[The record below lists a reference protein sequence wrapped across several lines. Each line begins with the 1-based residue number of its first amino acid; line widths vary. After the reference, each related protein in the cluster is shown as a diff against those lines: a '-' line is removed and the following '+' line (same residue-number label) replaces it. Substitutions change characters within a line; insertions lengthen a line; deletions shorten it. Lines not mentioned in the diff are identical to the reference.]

1 MTPGRFVVATADR
14 ARAALD
20 AYNAAW
26 AAYNA
31 NPTPENA
38 AECARLCTLSLAA
51 ENAHHRAN
59 GYRSRAFT
67 GRGRRQG

>member
-1 MTPGRFVVATADR
+1 MSLATADR

-38 AECARLCTLSLAA
+38 AE
-51 ENAHHRAN
+51 
-59 GYRSRAFT
+59 
-67 GRGRRQG
+67 

>member
-1 MTPGRFVVATADR
+1 MSTATSDR
-14 ARAALD
+14 ARAALG

-26 AAYNA
+26 SAYNA
-31 NPTPENA
+31 NPTLENA

-51 ENAHHRAN
+51 ENAHHREI

>member
-1 MTPGRFVVATADR
+1 MSLATSDR
-14 ARAALD
+14 ARAAID

-38 AECARLCTLSLAA
+38 AECARLCTLSHEA
-51 ENAHHRAN
+51 EQAHHRAI